1 MIAVGDREGR
11 DVRERS
17 GHQNDETGDAQV
29 APDERGREARRPE
42 SAVQGED
49 VGDPMK

>member
-1 MIAVGDREGR
+1 M
-11 DVRERS
+11 RERS

-42 SAVQGED
+42 SAVQGEE